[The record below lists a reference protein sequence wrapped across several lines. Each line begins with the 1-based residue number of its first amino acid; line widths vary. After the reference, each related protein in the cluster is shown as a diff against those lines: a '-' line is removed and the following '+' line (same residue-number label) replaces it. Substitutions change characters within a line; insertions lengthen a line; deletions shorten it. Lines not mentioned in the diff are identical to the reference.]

1 MFSFSLLPRGLSS
14 VLSDVL
20 NRVPSASFFTKR
32 CATIPPIYAKPWER
46 PYGEVSGLPE
56 SIGKVTAPDVRVRVR
71 GGVVA
76 VEVECAV
83 VLVLVVVAADIQHNA
98 RGVVVAVV
106 VQDRIPIAG
115 TPTTGGIAPN
125 FDRRRRLTPAVFRSF
140 VILFCVGLPYAK
152 GAAAPSALPFR
163 GVFGDGT
170 RRPRPRSR
178 RRRCR

>member
-1 MFSFSLLPRGLSS
+1 MLPRGLSS

-76 VEVECAV
+76 VEVERAV
-83 VLVLVVVAADIQHNA
+83 VLVLVVVAADVQHNA

-125 FDRRRRLTPAVFRSF
+125 FDRRGRPPPAGGRACFF
-140 VILFCVGLPYAK
+140 FFFFG
-152 GAAAPSALPFR
+152 GA
-163 GVFGDGT
+163 
-170 RRPRPRSR
+170 
-178 RRRCR
+178 

>member
-76 VEVECAV
+76 VEVERAV
-83 VLVLVVVAADIQHNA
+83 VLVLVIVTTNVEHYARTVIVAIIGYFLHN
-98 RGVVVAVV
+98 
-106 VQDRIPIAG
+106 
-115 TPTTGGIAPN
+115 
-125 FDRRRRLTPAVFRSF
+125 RSHK
-140 VILFCVGLPYAK
+140 Y
-152 GAAAPSALPFR
+152 
-163 GVFGDGT
+163 
-170 RRPRPRSR
+170 
-178 RRRCR
+178 

>member
-76 VEVECAV
+76 VEVERAV
-83 VLVLVVVAADIQHNA
+83 VLVVVAADVQHNA

-140 VILFCVGLPYAK
+140 VILFCVGLPYAE
-152 GAAAPSALPFR
+152 GAAAPSAHPFR

-170 RRPRPRSR
+170 RRSRSR
-178 RRRCR
+178 PRRRCRR